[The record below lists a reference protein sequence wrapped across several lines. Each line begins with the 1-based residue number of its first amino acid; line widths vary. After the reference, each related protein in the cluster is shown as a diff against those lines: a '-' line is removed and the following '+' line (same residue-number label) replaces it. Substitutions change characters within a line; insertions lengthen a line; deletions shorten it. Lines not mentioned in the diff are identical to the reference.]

1 MFERQRSL
9 VKRSDIHQTHINWWV
24 VVLVAIEGHTRTVKS
39 ILDFFLFIFPMM
51 MMMTTAATT
60 FGTFQ
65 Y

>member
-1 MFERQRSL
+1 
-9 VKRSDIHQTHINWWV
+9 V

-51 MMMTTAATT
+51 MMMMTTAATT